1 MANPSTSRGGPL
13 ALTDANLVLGR
24 LVPAHFPKIF
34 GPNEDEGPD
43 EAAAR
48 EALKKVKEEV
58 SIWARSLS
66 VGLV

>member
-1 MANPSTSRGGPL
+1 M
-13 ALTDANLVLGR
+13 
-24 LVPAHFPKIF
+24 PAHFPKIF

-48 EALKKVKEEV
+48 EALEKVKEEV
-58 SIWARSLS
+58 SVWARFLF